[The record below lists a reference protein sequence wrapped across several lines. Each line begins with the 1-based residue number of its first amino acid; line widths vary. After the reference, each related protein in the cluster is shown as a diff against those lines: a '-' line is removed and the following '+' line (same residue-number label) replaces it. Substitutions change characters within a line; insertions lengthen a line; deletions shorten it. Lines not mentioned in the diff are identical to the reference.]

1 MSRRKHILII
11 CNEYPPSS
19 RVGGIGR
26 FSKTLT
32 DALIEKSYKCTIAG
46 LYSDI
51 NCDQDYYQ
59 KNGVRVVK
67 LVVNRSIPGFGFFW
81 GRIRLSNYIKKIDQ
95 EDKIDLLEAPDYE
108 GSLWLLKD
116 IKVPKIVRLHGSETY
131 FRTVLKERLKW
142 IHKIIEKKSI
152 LKANAIISVS
162 DYTLNETLKIFNIKK
177 ESYLTSTIY
186 NPVDISYV
194 DKVMDELN
202 EKTVKNRILYTGTF
216 IRKKGVIDLFKSL
229 ENVFHKID
237 DAHIICVGPDSQD
250 LKTNNESTFEVAM
263 KILSKKYHNR
273 VKFLG
278 PKPHD
283 QLLKN
288 LMSASVC
295 VYPSHLEA
303 YPLSWLEAM
312 SMSKPIV
319 ASNTGSGREVIDD
332 GESGFLCH
340 PKEHEKM
347 AKKIIKI
354 LKNDKIASKLGA
366 QARYKVE
373 NSNNIDTLI
382 KKNIDFYHQVI
393 DTFDIR

>member
-11 CNEYPPSS
+11 CNEYPSS
-19 RVGGIGR
+19 TRVGGIGR

-32 DALIEKSYKCTIAG
+32 DALVKNSYQCTIIG

-51 NCDQDYYQ
+51 DSDQDYYQ

-67 LVVNRSIPGFGFFW
+67 LVVKRSIPGFGFFW
-81 GRIRLSNYIKKIDQ
+81 GKIRLSNCIKKIN
-95 EDKIDLLEAPDYE
+95 EKDKIDLIEAPDYE
-108 GSLWLLKD
+108 GSYWLLKD
-116 IKVPKIVRLHGSETY
+116 IKVPKVVRLHGSETY
-131 FRTVLKERLKW
+131 FRTILKERLKW

-162 DYTLNETLKIFNIKK
+162 DYTLKETLKIFNIKK

-186 NPVDISYV
+186 NPIDISYV
-194 DKVMDELN
+194 DKVMDKLK

-229 ENVFHKID
+229 EYVFHKID
-237 DAHIICVGPDSQD
+237 DAHIICVGPDSHD
-250 LKTNNESTFEVAM
+250 IKTNNESTFEVAM
-263 KILSKKYHNR
+263 KILSKKYHDR

-278 PKPHD
+278 PKPHG

-295 VYPSHLEA
+295 VYPSYLEA

-354 LKNDKIASKLGA
+354 LKNDKIALKLGS
-366 QARYKVE
+366 QARYEVE

-382 KKNIDFYHQVI
+382 KKNIDFFHHVM
-393 DTFDIR
+393 DNFENG

>member
-1 MSRRKHILII
+1 M
-11 CNEYPPSS
+11 
-19 RVGGIGR
+19 
-26 FSKTLT
+26 
-32 DALIEKSYKCTIAG
+32 
-46 LYSDI
+46 YSDI

-373 NSNNIDTLI
+373 NSNNIDILI
-382 KKNIDFYHQVI
+382 KKNIDFYQQVI
-393 DTFDIR
+393 GTFTLGDYKQS